1 MTEQP
6 GGASIGAPDVGL
18 YLDDEQAVAAVSHP
32 IAPGPSLHL
41 ASLHST
47 VLNTHP
53 DGTVSLG
60 DATDNDSEAYTHFL
74 DARSGFPGADHEVDR
89 ERLAHHDL
97 CRVGAVGEGVARRF
111 DALAA
116 CLLVEQIGQRLHLG

>member
-18 YLDDEQAVAAVSHP
+18 YLDDDQSVAAVSHP

-47 VLNTHP
+47 VLNTQI
-53 DGTVSLG
+53 GRASC
-60 DATDNDSEAYTHFL
+60 
-74 DARSGFPGADHEVDR
+74 R
-89 ERLAHHDL
+89 ER
-97 CRVGAVGEGVARRF
+97 VYV
-111 DALAA
+111 
-116 CLLVEQIGQRLHLG
+116 LV